1 MVQAL
6 CMKFL
11 SSWLHER
18 NFFKDHGGRQAGLGS
33 TGAIMLMKSPCLS
46 HSHTHLILAVLYT
59 HVLDTPPPFF
69 FFWSPSQLL
78 TTAST
83 TLLNFIMARSLECPA
98 SFRDLNLHMSCS
110 KLPCCSDRQGPPPV
124 LCVQGHIFVRL
135 RESLTCK

>member
-6 CMKFL
+6 CMKYL

-18 NFFKDHGGRQAGLGS
+18 NFFKDHGDRQAGLGS

-69 FFWSPSQLL
+69 LVTV
-78 TTAST
+78 TTADHCFYNTSE
-83 TLLNFIMARSLECPA
+83 FY
-98 SFRDLNLHMSCS
+98 H
-110 KLPCCSDRQGPPPV
+110 G
-124 LCVQGHIFVRL
+124 
-135 RESLTCK
+135 